1 MRVTIDYTPAIQQ
14 HAGIGRY
21 ADELT
26 RALVALN
33 TGDDWRLFYVDPQA
47 RAPTP
52 PLDTLP
58 RTALRQSN
66 KPWRLRVLLS
76 TYLRRGQD
84 QTVGDRTIEPTEIF
98 HATDHLLPRLSHTRS
113 VFTLHDLTALTFP
126 SAHTQLNRRFLQLML
141 PHFLR
146 DADLVIADSSS
157 TQYDALRLYHLP
169 PERVRMVHL
178 GVAARFQPV
187 PPEIQNQVRAR
198 YHLPERFI
206 LAVGTLEPRKNLI
219 TLLEA
224 YHALRAANSA
234 VSLVIAG
241 GRGWHSEPFFDKL
254 RALGLEHSVQLPGRV
269 PDEDLPALY
278 SLAEVF
284 AFPSLYE
291 GFGLPVLEAMAC
303 GTPVV
308 SSDTSSLPEVVGSA
322 GLLLPPDDVFRWKEA
337 LARLTTDAALRA
349 ELRQR
354 GLRQAAPFT
363 WENTARQTY
372 AVYQE
377 AYALHRP

>member
-21 ADELT
+21 ADELA
-26 RALVALN
+26 RALIALYPR
-33 TGDDWRLFYVDPQA
+33 DEWRLFYVDPEQ
-47 RAPTP
+47 RVPSS

-58 RTALRQSN
+58 RRALRQSS

-76 TYLRRGQD
+76 IYLQRSQ
-84 QTVGDRTIEPTEIF
+84 DRTIGKTELF

-126 SAHTQLNRRFLQLML
+126 ATHTQLNRRFLQWML
-141 PHFLR
+141 PYFLR
-146 DADLVIADSSS
+146 DADLIIADSAS
-157 TQYDALRLYHLP
+157 TQRDALRLYNLP
-169 PERVRMVHL
+169 AERIRVVHL
-178 GVAARFQPV
+178 GVDRRFQPAASDT
-187 PPEIQNQVRAR
+187 QAQTRAR
-198 YHLPERFI
+198 YHLPDRFI
-206 LAVGTLEPRKNLI
+206 LSVGTLEPRKNLI

-224 YHALRAANSA
+224 CHALHADGSDVA
-234 VSLVIAG
+234 LVIAG
-241 GRGWHSEPFFDKL
+241 GRGWHSEPFFERL
-254 RALGLEHSVQLPGRV
+254 RALGLEDAVQLLGRV

-278 SLAEVF
+278 TLAEVF

-308 SSDTSSLPEVVGSA
+308 CSSTSSLPEVA
-322 GLLLPPDDVFRWKEA
+322 GEA
-337 LARLTTDAALRA
+337 AIQIFPTAVREWTQALKQIGGNAAVRADLR
-349 ELRQR
+349 ER
-354 GLRQAAPFT
+354 GIKQAARFT

-377 AYALHRP
+377 VHALHRS

>member
-1 MRVTIDYTPAIQQ
+1 MRITIDYTPAIQQ

-26 RALVALN
+26 RALVALQ
-33 TGDDWRLFYVDPQA
+33 TSDTWQLFYVDPEQRLPA
-47 RAPTP
+47 P

-84 QTVGDRTIEPTEIF
+84 HTIGPTEIF
-98 HATDHLLPRLSHTRS
+98 HGTDHLLPRLAHTRS
-113 VFTLHDLTALTFP
+113 VFTLHDLTPLTFP
-126 SAHTQLNRRFLQLML
+126 AAHTQLNRRFLQVML

-146 DADLVIADSSS
+146 DADLVITDSAS
-157 TQYDALRLYHLP
+157 TRRDALRLYRLP
-169 PERVRMVHL
+169 AERIRVVHL
-178 GVAARFQPV
+178 GVAARFQPAS
-187 PPEIQNQVRAR
+187 PEIQVQVRAR
-198 YHLPERFI
+198 YDLPDRFI
-206 LAVGTLEPRKNLI
+206 LSVGTLEPRKNLI
-219 TLLEA
+219 ALLDA
-224 YHALRAANSA
+224 YHALRAEGSTT
-234 VSLVIAG
+234 SLVIAG
-241 GRGWHSEPFFDKL
+241 GRGWRSEPFFDKL
-254 RALGLEHSVQLPGRV
+254 RALGLEDSVQLLGRV

-303 GTPVV
+303 GTPVI
-308 SSDTSSLPEVVGSA
+308 SSNTSSLPEVVGNA
-322 GLLLPPDDVFRWKEA
+322 GLLLSPTDVVRWKEA
-337 LARLTTDAALRA
+337 LAQITTDATMRA

-372 AVYQE
+372 TIYQE
-377 AYALHRP
+377 VYAAHRL

>member
-1 MRVTIDYTPAIQQ
+1 MRITFDYTPAIQQ

-26 RALVALN
+26 RALVARYPR
-33 TGDDWRLFYVDPQA
+33 DEWRLFYVDPEQ
-47 RAPTP
+47 REPLP

-58 RTALRQSN
+58 RTTVRQSN

-76 TYLRRGQD
+76 TYLRRDQD
-84 QTVGDRTIEPTEIF
+84 RMIGPTDIF

-113 VFTLHDLTALTFP
+113 VFTLHDLTPLTFP
-126 SAHTQLNRRFLQLML
+126 AAHTQLNRRFLQLML

-146 DADLVIADSSS
+146 NADCVIADSAS
-157 TQYDALRLYHLP
+157 TQRDAVRLYRLP
-169 PERVRMVHL
+169 AERVRVIHL

-187 PPEIQNQVRAR
+187 SRDVQAQTRAR
-198 YHLPERFI
+198 YHLPDRFI

-224 YHALRAANSA
+224 YHALRAENFEVA
-234 VSLVIAG
+234 LVIAG
-241 GRGWHSEPFFDKL
+241 GRGWHSEPFFDRL
-254 RALGLEHSVQLPGRV
+254 RALGLEDTVQLLGRV

-278 SLAEVF
+278 ALAEVF

-303 GTPVV
+303 GTPVI
-308 SSDTSSLPEVVGSA
+308 SSDTSSLPEVVGEG
-322 GLLLPPDDVFRWKEA
+322 GLLLPPADAHSWKEA
-337 LARLTTDAALRA
+337 LAQVLSDVNLRA
-349 ELRQR
+349 DLRRR
-354 GLRQAAPFT
+354 GLLHAAPFT

-377 AYALHRP
+377 IHATHHS